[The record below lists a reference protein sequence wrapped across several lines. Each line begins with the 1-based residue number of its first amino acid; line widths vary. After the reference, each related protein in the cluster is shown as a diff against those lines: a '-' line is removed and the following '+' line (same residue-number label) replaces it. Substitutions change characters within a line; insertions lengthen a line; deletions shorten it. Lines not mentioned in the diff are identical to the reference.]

1 MTSRW
6 AIVLLLCWTVAPEA
20 ITRIVDGDTFDMRVR
35 LWPNLLAD
43 ERVRVL
49 GVDAA
54 ELKEPLGQKAKDF
67 TSQWMFAP
75 GRQLKITVCRRDSF
89 GRVLGKTQDASTGE
103 DLASAI
109 IAAGLGVAR

>member
-1 MTSRW
+1 MKYRW
-6 AIVLLLCWTVAPEA
+6 IVLLLLCWTVTPEA

-54 ELKEPLGQKAKDF
+54 ELKEPLGPKAKDF
-67 TSQWMFAP
+67 TTQWIFAP
-75 GRQLKITVCRRDSF
+75 GRQLKITICRRDGF
-89 GRVLGKTQDASTGE
+89 GRVLGKTQDAVTGE
-103 DLASAI
+103 DLAAAI
-109 IAAGLGVAR
+109 IAAGLGVPR